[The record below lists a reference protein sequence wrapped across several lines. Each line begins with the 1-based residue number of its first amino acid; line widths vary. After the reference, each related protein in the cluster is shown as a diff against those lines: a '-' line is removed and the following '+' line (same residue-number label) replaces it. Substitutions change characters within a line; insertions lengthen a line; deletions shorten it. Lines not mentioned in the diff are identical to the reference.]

1 MACLHICWC
10 SFVLLLFTLLVRNHS
25 SLVICA
31 SILLIAVNVLEA
43 MKIVT
48 PNMILYLPIIANEVF
63 LAIWLIVKGFDTSS
77 AVLNTKNK

>member
-1 MACLHICWC
+1 
-10 SFVLLLFTLLVRNHS
+10 
-25 SLVICA
+25 
-31 SILLIAVNVLEA
+31 LIAVNVLEA